1 MKKKDNV
8 NYACDECGAKYKRF
22 GALENHLR
30 EKHDR
35 VSSTTFTCDVCMKVF
50 DRIKKL
56 SRHVKT
62 HV

>member
-30 EKHDR
+30 EKYDR
-35 VSSTTFTCDVCMKVF
+35 LSSTTFIRDVCMKVI

-56 SRHVKT
+56 NCHVIT